1 MGLRILFH
9 LSFRQGGNESSR
21 VQGLCCVFL
30 VGVPSPQVLSL
41 FFYKFCGILG
51 VGERESTPC
60 LVQGDLLGRFLASL
74 TLC

>member
-1 MGLRILFH
+1 MK
-9 LSFRQGGNESSR
+9 
-21 VQGLCCVFL
+21 VQEFKDSVVCF

-60 LVQGDLLGRFLASL
+60 LRQGDLLIQFLASL